1 MPQLPH
7 TSRNQHPDLYQTIP
21 KRPRIRVLTQIPKI
35 SFSFPLILLF
45 SPNILQFQIQVPDL
59 SRQFGNM
66 SSIVF
71 EVGFSSTDDDVE
83 VETDVSVGEPRGVV
97 GGEAEG
103 VVACFVRSKCEA
115 TV

>member
-1 MPQLPH
+1 
-7 TSRNQHPDLYQTIP
+7 
-21 KRPRIRVLTQIPKI
+21 
-35 SFSFPLILLF
+35 
-45 SPNILQFQIQVPDL
+45 
-59 SRQFGNM
+59 M

-83 VETDVSVGEPRGVV
+83 VETDVSVGEPGGVV
-97 GGEAEG
+97 GGETEG